1 MPEFTLLAISYPDFD
16 PVAVRIFGLP
26 IRWYA
31 LAYVMGIV
39 LGWIYLRKLAAR
51 NPRIMSVR
59 DADDIVAWAA
69 IGIVLGG
76 RLGYVLFY
84 KPGYYIEN
92 LGEVLSMWRGGM
104 AFHGGLLGVILAIVV
119 FSRVRKLNLFSVGD
133 LIACVVPIGLFLGRL
148 ANFING
154 ELWGRTTDVAWGM
167 VFPTGGPLPRHP
179 SQLYEA
185 ALEGL
190 ALLLVPWVLRRYT
203 GALQRPGTLCGV
215 FCCGYAAARFVVEFF
230 RQPDAHLGYIG
241 GFITMGQILSLPV
254 LAFGLY
260 LILSARR
267 RPAPSAAA
275 ET

>member
-1 MPEFTLLAISYPDFD
+1 MPEFTLLAIPYPNID
-16 PVAVRIFGLP
+16 PVAFSIGPLS

-51 NPRIMSVR
+51 NPGIMSVR

-104 AFHGGLLGVILAIVV
+104 AFHGGLLGVILAIVL

-154 ELWGRTTDVAWGM
+154 ELWGRTTDVSWGM

-179 SQLYEA
+179 SQIYEA

-190 ALLLVPWVLRRYT
+190 LLLLVLWAVRRYT
-203 GALQRPGTLCGV
+203 VALRRPGTLCGV
-215 FCCGYAAARFVVEFF
+215 FCCGYGVARFVVEFF

-254 LAFGLY
+254 LAVGLY
-260 LILSARR
+260 FILSARH